1 MNKKSTETIL
11 VLVIACV
18 ILYLV
23 YHRKYLLSAAVILG
37 IIGVFIPF
45 LADKIHWAW
54 MKLGH
59 GMGYITSRIILITVF
74 FFILYPLSLAAR
86 LFRKDSIKLRSGA
99 DSYFK
104 DRNFVYTKEGM
115 ENTW

>member
-1 MNKKSTETIL
+1 MTKKSTETIL

-18 ILYLV
+18 ILNLV
-23 YHRKYLLSAAVILG
+23 YQRKFLLSTAVVLG
-37 IIGVFIPF
+37 VIGIFIPF
-45 LADKIHWAW
+45 LADKIHWGW

-59 GMGYITSRIILITVF
+59 GMGYITGRIILIIVF

-86 LFRKDSIKLRSGA
+86 LFRKDSVKIRPGA
-99 DSYFK
+99 GSYFK

>member
-1 MNKKSTETIL
+1 MDKKSTATIL
-11 VLVIACV
+11 VLVIACI
-18 ILYLV
+18 ILYLMFQ
-23 YHRKYLLSAAVILG
+23 RKYLLSAAVILG
-37 IIGVFIPF
+37 LIGIFIPF
-45 LADKIHWAW
+45 LADTIHWGW

-59 GMGYITSRIILITVF
+59 GMGYITSKIILIVVF

-86 LFRKDSIKLRSGA
+86 LFRKDSVRIRPGA
-99 DSYFK
+99 GSYFK